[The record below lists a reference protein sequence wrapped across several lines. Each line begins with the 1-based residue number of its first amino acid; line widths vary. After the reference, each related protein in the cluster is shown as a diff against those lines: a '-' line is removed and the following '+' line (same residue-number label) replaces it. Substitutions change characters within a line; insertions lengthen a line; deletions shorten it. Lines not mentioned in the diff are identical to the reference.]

1 MNALAK
7 MPDTPKQNPTSTSF
21 TSLTLLGKVRDL
33 SDQQAWSE
41 FVRVYTPRIF
51 SWCKRFSLQDQ
62 DAADVTQQVL
72 MKLVTAMQSFEYD
85 SSRGSFRGWLKT
97 VTSNAVRDIGRKKSN
112 NDLVG
117 QSAEPWLE
125 TLADSQSIE
134 CLTDEIESGF
144 RQEVLAEAESRAQLR
159 LKPQT
164 WEIYCLLTKEGMSAT
179 DVAKTLDVR
188 VADAYVAKSR
198 AIKMLKEIVSQLER
212 LN

>member
-1 MNALAK
+1 MNAPTR
-7 MPDTPKQNPTSTSF
+7 MSEPPIQNPTATSF

-41 FVRVYTPRIF
+41 FVQVYTPRIF

-72 MKLVTAMQSFEYD
+72 LKLVTAMQSFEYD
-85 SSRGSFRGWLKT
+85 SNRGSFRGWLKT
-97 VTSNAVRDIGRKKSN
+97 VTANAVRDIGRKKSSS
-112 NDLVG
+112 DVVG
-117 QSAEPWLE
+117 QKAEPWLDK
-125 TLADSQSIE
+125 LADNQSIDL
-134 CLTDEIESGF
+134 LTDEIEAGF
-144 RQEVLAEAESRAQLR
+144 RQEILAEAEARAQLR

-164 WEIYCLLTKEGMSAT
+164 WEIYCLLTKQDKSAT
-179 DVAKTLDVR
+179 EVAQSLNIK
-188 VADAYVAKSR
+188 VADTYVAKSR